1 MEHEQP
7 ETHGTEEQRHDGWRG
22 RRPEPSANECVLN
35 GSAEGDIECGVDFH
49 VSSLDGDNANTL
61 VTGGT
66 QGVAVSLR
74 EGFRHQRERPSSSAF
89 RNLRSNSPHAR
100 DGQRISANSRR
111 SWYCAWWHSCAA
123 SWLLPLFKRRLPCTA
138 WIPQYSRKLA
148 CADLTTGVTVGVVL
162 VPQVS
167 PPIYRWIKDHTY
179 LA

>member
-1 MEHEQP
+1 MLPSGERERRERGGKRERGEGEKRGGKSGREREGGRGRGGEGGGAVRSGAAALAREEHQLAALRVERVGGKMEHEQP

-89 RNLRSNSPHAR
+89 RNLRSNSPHALSL
-100 DGQRISANSRR
+100 I
-111 SWYCAWWHSCAA
+111 H
-123 SWLLPLFKRRLPCTA
+123 
-138 WIPQYSRKLA
+138 I
-148 CADLTTGVTVGVVL
+148 
-162 VPQVS
+162 
-167 PPIYRWIKDHTY
+167 
-179 LA
+179 